1 LDTLTD
7 NALMLKVKAGD
18 LDKMGLL
25 FERYHRQLHGFLFHM
40 TRHREVSEDMVQ
52 QVFYKML
59 KYRHTFTGSG
69 EFIHWMYT
77 ISRNILKDQGRRKK
91 IPMMQEGVEEMAD
104 LIAGGTIPDEQLVK
118 KQATAVLYK
127 AMERL
132 DEGQKEILTLC
143 RFQELKYREIGVIMG
158 ISETAVKAR
167 IHRAMQELKNIYAEL
182 EC

>member
-1 LDTLTD
+1 LNTLTD
-7 NALMLKVKAGD
+7 NAIMLRVKAGD

-69 EFIHWMYT
+69 EFVHWMYT
-77 ISRNILKDQGRRKK
+77 VSRNILKDQGRRKK
-91 IPMMQEGVEEMAD
+91 LPMISEGVEEMTEQV
-104 LIAGGTIPDEQLVK
+104 AGGSVPDQQMEK
-118 KQATAVLYK
+118 KQAVAVLYK

-132 DEGQKEILTLC
+132 DADQREILTLC
-143 RFQELKYREIGVIMG
+143 RFQELKYREIAVIMDL
-158 ISETAVKAR
+158 SETAVKAR
-167 IHRAMQELKNIYAEL
+167 IHRAMKDLKTIYAEL